1 LAITKPARSNPE
13 RGNQSAAT
21 RRPGSENS
29 SGANFAFVTL
39 VLMLSVDVAEA
50 PAELCT
56 VAGVRAQAGALPPPG
71 ETEQL
76 SETDPLKPATE
87 VTVTVEVAG

>member
-1 LAITKPARSNPE
+1 MKPARSNPE
-13 RGNQSAAT
+13 RGSQSPAT
-21 RRPGSENS
+21 LRPGSENS

-39 VLMLSVDVAEA
+39 VLMLSVDVAEVS
-50 PAELCT
+50 PELCT
-56 VAGVRAQAGALPPPG
+56 VAGVREQEGALPPAG

-76 SETDPLKPATE
+76 SETDPLKPAIE